1 MKRKIELLKWGIK
14 NTKMRVAH
22 MEKHGVGDTAIKEK
36 IILKKQE
43 RQFQLLKE
51 QGKI

>member
-1 MKRKIELLKWGIK
+1 MVDFWRRELEKSIK
-14 NTKMRVAH
+14 NTKMRVKH

-43 RQFQLLKE
+43 RQLELMK
-51 QGKI
+51 